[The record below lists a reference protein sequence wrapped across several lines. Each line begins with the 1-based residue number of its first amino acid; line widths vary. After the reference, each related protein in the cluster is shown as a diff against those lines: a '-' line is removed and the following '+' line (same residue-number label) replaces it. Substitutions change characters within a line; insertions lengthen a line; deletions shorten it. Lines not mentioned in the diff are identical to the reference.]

1 MTTTMQLIAKQTV
14 GADGAASVTF
24 SSIPD
29 ASKGYTDLKL
39 VTSVRST
46 ASGNYTGTRISFN
59 GTSYTANFSA
69 KGLYGNGASAAS
81 ENWTSSDFLWATG
94 SSATA
99 STFASDEIYIPNY
112 TSSNNKSMSVDM
124 VTENNATTALAYMLA
139 GLWSNSGAITS
150 ITLTPSS
157 GSFAEF
163 STFYLYGISN
173 STTTQNTSV
182 PYASGGDVI
191 TTDGS
196 YWYHAFKYSGSFTPL
211 KNLTADVL
219 VVAGAGGGGF
229 GYNGAGG
236 GAGGLAYQ
244 AARSVVANTSL
255 TCTIGAGGAGSTNTN
270 NKGNNGS
277 NSVFD
282 TITANGGGGAGSR
295 SSVDGAAGGSGGGGS
310 QAGAGATGGVATQ
323 STSGG
328 ATGYGFRGGN
338 TNATAN
344 LAGTGGGGA
353 GAQGEDKLL
362 NGTRCGDGGA
372 GLNTWSSW
380 ATATSTGASGYYAGG
395 GGGSSDAL
403 AGGNGGAGGGA
414 NGVGPGVV
422 NGLNGTANTGGGGSG
437 CSSNSGSGGTGGS
450 GIIIVRYAV

>member
-1 MTTTMQLIAKQTV
+1 MATTLNLIAKQTV
-14 GADGAASVTF
+14 GSGGASSVTF
-24 SSIPD
+24 SSIPQTF
-29 ASKGYTDLKL
+29 TDLK
-39 VTSVRST
+39 VVCSVRYST
-46 ASGNYTGTRISFN
+46 GSQIGTATWIQLN
-59 GTSYTANFSA
+59 GLTTNQTSRMLS
-69 KGLYGNGASAAS
+69 GNGASA
-81 ENWTSSDFLWATG
+81 SSYTDTKIFAQSNG
-94 SSATA
+94 SSSTA
-99 STFASDEIYIPNY
+99 STFGNSEFYIPNY
-112 TSSNNKSMSVDM
+112 TSSNNKSISIDGVS
-124 VTENNATTALAYMLA
+124 ENNATTAYAELAA
-139 GLWSNSGAITS
+139 GLWSSSAAITS
-150 ITLTPSS
+150 IVLKEYN
-157 GSFAEF
+157 GSYTIAEGSEF
-163 STFYLYGISN
+163 TLYGIS
-173 STTTQNTSV
+173 SSSTQNQTTPS
-182 PYASGGDVI
+182 AIGGDVI
-191 TTDGS
+191 TTDGTF
-196 YWYHAFKYSGSFTPL
+196 WYHAFKYSGSFTPL

-244 AARSVVANTSL
+244 ASRSVLANTPL
-255 TCTIGAGGAGSTNTN
+255 TCTVGAGGAGSTNTN

-310 QAGAGATGGVATQ
+310 QAGSGATGGAATQ
-323 STSGG
+323 GTSGG

-338 TNATAN
+338 TNSSAN

-353 GAQGEDKLL
+353 GAQGEDKTS

-395 GGGSSDAL
+395 GAGSSDAL
-403 AGGNGGAGGGA
+403 AGGLGGAGGGA

-450 GIIIVRYAV
+450 GIIIVRYPV